1 MYVSNSE
8 LHLRR
13 ARAAADASSAM
24 GEYMKAIEEA
34 VKELKGARPALR
46 LLRRRS

>member
-1 MYVSNSE
+1 MYASNSE

-13 ARAAADASSAM
+13 ARATADPDAAI

-34 VKELKGARPALR
+34 VKELKLTRPPVR
-46 LLRRRS
+46 LVRRR

>member
-8 LHLRR
+8 IHLRR
-13 ARAAADASSAM
+13 ARAAADPDAAI

-34 VKELKGARPALR
+34 VKELKGARPAVR
-46 LLRRRS
+46 LVRRR